1 MRISSFEKAALLPK
15 RYKIQLAVLL
25 FLVLDQSVNP
35 PAPPPLPP
43 FEISQN
49 TLAIERKKSASQL
62 LWLEMVL
69 FSKKALHNIEKH

>member
-25 FLVLDQSVNP
+25 FLVLDQSVTP
-35 PAPPPLPP
+35 PP

>member
-35 PAPPPLPP
+35 PPPLPP